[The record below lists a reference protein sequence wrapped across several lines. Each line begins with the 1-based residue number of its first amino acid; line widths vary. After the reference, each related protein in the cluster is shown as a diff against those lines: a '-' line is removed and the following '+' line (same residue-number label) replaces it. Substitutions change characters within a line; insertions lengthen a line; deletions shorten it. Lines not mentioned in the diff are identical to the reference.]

1 MFDSIATVVGTIE
14 GSKDVVV
21 WNFDKHRASIE
32 YLDRSNTKVHGILV
46 KGSRALWEHGGKKR
60 YPVYNDSLELVR
72 GIGTIVI
79 CRVANHDNKIIWY
92 VTFRDGEEIKIVDR
106 STIDSIIST
115 RENVNFKKL
124 SQMITYMNG
133 LKINTIRNDS
143 DVWIKLLKLGIK
155 K

>member
-21 WNFDKHRASIE
+21 WNFDKHIASIE

-72 GIGTIVI
+72 GIGNIVI
-79 CRVANHDNKIIWY
+79 CRVANNDNKIIGY
-92 VTFRDGEEIKIVDR
+92 VTFRDGEGIKIVDR
-106 STIDSIIST
+106 STIDSIISI